1 MSDEILLALITGS
14 VSVLINMLTLIG
26 IIYMN
31 KNVNKTHEAVNSK
44 MSELLELTATASKA
58 EGKLEGRS
66 Y

>member
-58 EGKLEGRS
+58 EGKLEGRL